1 MVGPNRQFGL
11 GSIYHPQVYALIIG
25 TFLPFPF
32 WLYQRRYPQSWIR
45 WVSTPVILNG
55 VSSIPPA
62 TGINYSSWFL
72 VGFVFQYLIRKR
84 NFAWW
89 TKFNYVTS
97 AAMDSGTVIS
107 LIFIFFTLQ
116 FPKGGRI
123 EVNWWG
129 NDVFM
134 NSALCLVQ
142 RVSCLLTFFG

>member
-1 MVGPNRQFGL
+1 
-11 GSIYHPQVYALIIG
+11 
-25 TFLPFPF
+25 
-32 WLYQRRYPQSWIR
+32 
-45 WVSTPVILNG
+45 
-55 VSSIPPA
+55 
-62 TGINYSSWFL
+62 
-72 VGFVFQYLIRKR
+72 
-84 NFAWW
+84 
-89 TKFNYVTS
+89 
-97 AAMDSGTVIS
+97 MDSGTVIS